1 MADDR
6 MAEGVEHLQTAALE
20 LIAAARAFLDVAED
34 LVTDPDRVSGTLAT
48 VATMVDGAGRTSARR
63 RTGPGAGEDQE
74 APLGDQAAPA
84 SPLRR
89 IDVS

>member
-1 MADDR
+1 
-6 MAEGVEHLQTAALE
+6 
-20 LIAAARAFLDVAED
+20 
-34 LVTDPDRVSGTLAT
+34 
-48 VATMVDGAGRTSARR
+48 MVDGAGRTSARR